1 MMPLISV
8 AESYFSMCDINMY
21 VLQWWE
27 NLKIPKSLLLPYL
40 RGWLSRVWC
49 GVCVRVMYLLHYFER
64 VTVCYVDIHWVQ
76 PN

>member
-8 AESYFSMCDINMY
+8 AESYFSMCGINMY

-49 GVCVRVMYLLHYFER
+49 GVCV
-64 VTVCYVDIHWVQ
+64 YV
-76 PN
+76 